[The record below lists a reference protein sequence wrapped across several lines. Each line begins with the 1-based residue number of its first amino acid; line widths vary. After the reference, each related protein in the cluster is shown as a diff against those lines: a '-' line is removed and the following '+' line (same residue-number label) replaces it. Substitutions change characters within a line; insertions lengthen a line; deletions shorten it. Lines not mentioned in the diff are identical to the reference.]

1 MDLPWDTRRLLGR
14 KRSPRNQL
22 LHYDWGSRS
31 TRFRWNADDPLF
43 AGQYSK
49 RPLPQGR
56 LSCHRTLW
64 SLLALRRHSLG
75 LPLPLVLSNLG
86 DAMNTTYLYLLVF
99 AILVGSTDIEVN
111 IVTFYPSA
119 SNSVSLLFG
128 TIALSYGVIV
138 SIHLGLAG
146 MKALLIALFY
156 QHLKYEPRSLSSW
169 VLIGLVMASLLMSLV
184 FIQLH
189 VH

>member
-1 MDLPWDTRRLLGR
+1 
-14 KRSPRNQL
+14 
-22 LHYDWGSRS
+22 
-31 TRFRWNADDPLF
+31 
-43 AGQYSK
+43 
-49 RPLPQGR
+49 
-56 LSCHRTLW
+56 
-64 SLLALRRHSLG
+64 
-75 LPLPLVLSNLG
+75 
-86 DAMNTTYLYLLVF
+86 MNTTYLYLLVF

-119 SNSVSLLFG
+119 PNSVSLLFG
-128 TIALSYGVIV
+128 TVALSYGVIV
-138 SIHLGLAG
+138 SILLGLAG